1 MNTSDQKKES
11 NIYYQCQRCG
21 NCCRWQGD
29 VRITEEE
36 TAKIAHFLGMEVEDF
51 IADYTRINANRTG
64 LSIIDQDDGACIFL
78 DGIDCRIQEV
88 KPSQCAG
95 FPNKWNFPG
104 WRDHCE
110 AIPVE
115 MPAETT
121 PEAS

>member
-1 MNTSDQKKES
+1 MKEPEQEKES

-29 VRITEEE
+29 VRITERE
-36 TAKIAHFLGMEVEDF
+36 TAVIADYLGIEVEDF

-88 KPSQCAG
+88 KPSQCKG
-95 FPNKWNFPG
+95 FPNTWNFPG

-115 MPAETT
+115 RPKGAQERG
-121 PEAS
+121 